1 MIKLMNQIRTISLLT
16 SFLFSFFALG
26 QYGITGTVI
35 DGDFNEPLPFANI
48 LVLETGEGVTSDFDG
63 KYTFELQAGTYS
75 VQFSFVGY
83 ETKIITEI
91 EVTNDEYTIIDVV
104 INSAAQGLEEVVVTV
119 EAKRNT
125 EASVLEIQ
133 KKSASLIDGISA
145 QAFKKIGASTIAS
158 AVKSVPGVSVQGGKY
173 VYVRGLGDRYSK
185 SILNGIDI
193 PGLDPDRNTIQMDL
207 FPTNMLSN
215 VLVIK
220 SARADLPADFTG
232 GVIDIITKDFP
243 SKEEFSVSVSTAYNP
258 DMHFNDNYLSYTG
271 GSTDFLGFDDGS
283 RKNKIANS
291 FLGNEFDP
299 RLNQTE
305 LGMNLVNRISNQF
318 NPQMAPQVSNSGMNF
333 GFGITYGNQFNF
345 ENGHSFG
352 VLGSV
357 SYKSEQT
364 LNENTQDNIFNFSP
378 NKSVLTFEENRI
390 QSGTIGGQNII
401 ASTLFGMT
409 YKTNTSKIK
418 FNGLHIQNGQSTS
431 GIFRQLTR
439 FSDFIDFNK
448 FNLEYNERSISN
460 GMLSGLHNFEESNLK
475 LEWTLSGTLAKVH
488 DKDVRNTTFQDEE
501 GIFSFQENTEP
512 KRIWRTLDENNLVSK
527 VDFTKRFQFLKSDAV
542 LKFGLFGSLKE
553 RDFSIAQ
560 YSVSS
565 NFTSESDWD
574 NYGGDPN
581 QLFNPSNLIG
591 PNNADGTYI
600 NPQTTIRQDANI
612 FNAKQQ
618 NFAAFISNEF
628 NVTEKLK
635 SIIGLRFENYQ
646 VFYTGENSQLGQV
659 FENENIINKNNV
671 FPSLNFIYS
680 LKENQ
685 NIRVAYSLTTARP
698 SFKEASIAEIYDPLS
713 NLFFIGNIN
722 IRPTYIDNFDIRYE
736 AYGENAQLFAFSAFY
751 KNLTDPIEIG
761 FVAASTSNYKPL
773 NLETANVFGLELEF
787 RKKLGTW
794 FNNLA
799 NWNLNLNGTYI
810 ISDEKYSE
818 DELKLR
824 QLGLRDGQTL
834 GDSRPLQGQSPY
846 LINAGIE
853 YNNSEKGI
861 QGGLF
866 YNVQGK
872 TLQVVGDGFYPDV
885 FTIPFNSLNF
895 NLIKQFNVNR
905 KLAFKIT
912 NLLNDCRESRFEGFN
927 NESQI
932 FKSRNIGRQ
941 FSLSYTIGL
950 K

>member
-1 MIKLMNQIRTISLLT
+1 MNQIRTISLLT

-63 KYTFELQAGTYS
+63 KYTFELHAGTYS

-232 GVIDIITKDFP
+232 GVIDIITKDLP

-291 FLGNEFDP
+291 FLGNVFDP

-460 GMLSGLHNFEESNLK
+460 GMISGLHNFEESNLK

-618 NFAAFISNEF
+618 NFAAYISNEF

-685 NIRVAYSLTTARP
+685 NLRVAYSLTTARP

>member
-1 MIKLMNQIRTISLLT
+1 MKIKYFFPSIISVFT
-16 SFLFSFFALG
+16 SFFVLG
-26 QYGITGTVI
+26 QIGITGTVI
-35 DGDFNEPLPFANI
+35 DGDFNEALPFANI
-48 LVLETGEGVTSDFDG
+48 LLKETGEGVTSDFDG
-63 KYTFELQAGTYS
+63 KYSFELEEGIYTL
-75 VQFSFVGY
+75 QFSFVGY
-83 ETKIITEI
+83 ETKVITEI
-91 EVTNDEYTIIDVV
+91 QVTGNEFTITDVV
-104 INSAAQGLEEVVVTV
+104 LNSAAQGLEEVILTV
-119 EAKRNT
+119 DAGRNT
-125 EASVLEIQ
+125 EASVLQIQ
-133 KKSASLIDGISA
+133 KKSASLLDGISA
-145 QAFKKIGASTIAS
+145 QAFKKIGASDIAG
-158 AVKSVPGVSVQGGKY
+158 AVKNVPGVSVQGGKY
-173 VYVRGLGDRYSK
+173 VYVRGLGDRYTK
-185 SILNGIDI
+185 SILNGVDI

-243 SKEEFSVSVSTAYNP
+243 SKEEFSVSLTMGYNP
-258 DMHFNDNYLSYTG
+258 DMHFNDNYLTYAG

-291 FLGNEFDP
+291 FLGNAFDP
-299 RLNQTE
+299 RLNPTE
-305 LGMNLVNRISNQF
+305 STLNVVNRISNQF
-318 NPQMAPQVSNSGMNF
+318 DPQMAPKVSNSGMNF
-333 GFGITYGNQFNF
+333 GFGISYGNQFNF
-345 ENGHSFG
+345 ENGHALG
-352 VLGSV
+352 VLASL

-364 LNENTQDNIFNFSP
+364 VYENTQDNLYNFSP
-378 NKSVLTFEENRI
+378 EKSVFTFEENRI

-401 ASTLFGMT
+401 SSGLFGLT
-409 YKTNTSKIK
+409 YKTESSKYK
-418 FNGLHIQNGQSTS
+418 FNGLQIQNGESTS
-431 GIFRQLTR
+431 GSFRQLTR

-460 GMLSGLHNFEESNLK
+460 AMFSGLHNFDESNLK

-512 KRIWRTLDENNLVSK
+512 KRIWRTLDENNLVAK
-527 VDFTKRFQFLKSDAV
+527 VDFTKRFEFLGSDAV
-542 LKFGLFGSLKE
+542 LKFGIYGSFKE

-565 NFTSESDWD
+565 NYTSKSDWD

-581 QLFNPSNLIG
+581 QLFNPNNLIG
-591 PNNADGTYI
+591 INNDKGTYI
-600 NPQTTIRQDANI
+600 NPQTTIRQEANI

-618 NFAAFISNEF
+618 NLAGYVSNEF
-628 NVTEKLK
+628 NFSEELK

-646 VFYTGENSQLGQV
+646 VFYTGENSQLGEV
-659 FENENIINKNNV
+659 YNNENIISKNNL
-671 FPSLNFIYS
+671 FPSVNFIYS

-685 NIRVAYSLTTARP
+685 NLRLAYSLTTARP
-698 SFKEASIAEIYDPLS
+698 SFKEASIAEIYDPIS

-736 AYGENAQLFAFSAFY
+736 AFGENAQLFAISAFY

-761 FVAASTSNYKPL
+761 FVAASFSNYKPL
-773 NLETANVFGLELEF
+773 NLETANVFGLELEL
-787 RKKLGTW
+787 RKDLSTW
-794 FNNLA
+794 FSGFE
-799 NWNLNLNGTYI
+799 NWKLNFNGSYI

-824 QLGLRDGQTL
+824 RLGLREGQNL
-834 GDSRPLQGQSPY
+834 GSSRPLQGQSPF

-853 YNNSEKGI
+853 YNNQDKGF

-872 TLQVVGDGFYPDV
+872 TLQVVGNGFYPDV
-885 FTIPFNSLNF
+885 YTMPFNSLNF
-895 NLIKQFNVNR
+895 NVIKQLKKNR
-905 KLAFKIT
+905 TLTLKVT
-912 NLLNDCRESRFEGFN
+912 NLLDDNRESDFIGFN
-927 NESQI
+927 EERAYFS
-932 FKSRNIGRQ
+932 FRNIGRT
-941 FSLSYTIGL
+941 FSFSYAVRF
-950 K
+950 

>member
-1 MIKLMNQIRTISLLT
+1 MKKSNLYTPLFTL
-16 SFLFSFFALG
+16 LFSYIALG
-26 QYGITGTVI
+26 QIGITGTVI

-48 LVLETGEGVTSDFDG
+48 LVQETGTGVTSDFDG
-63 KYTFELQAGTYS
+63 KYSFELPAGIYS
-75 VQFSFVGY
+75 IQFSFVGY

-91 EVTNDEYTIIDVV
+91 EVGGDEYTITDVV
-104 INSAAQGLEEVVVTV
+104 LNSAAEGLEEVVVTV
-119 EAKRNT
+119 EARRNT

-133 KKSASLIDGISA
+133 RKSASLLDGISA
-145 QAFKKIGASTIAS
+145 QAFKKIGASNIAA

-185 SILNGIDI
+185 SVLNGVDI

-207 FPTNMLSN
+207 FPTSMLSN

-243 SKEEFSVSVSTAYNP
+243 SKEEFSISLNTAYNP

-283 RKNKIANS
+283 RKNTIANS
-291 FLGNEFDP
+291 FLGNTFDP
-299 RLNQTE
+299 RLNPSE
-305 LGMNLVNRISNQF
+305 SGLGLVNRISNQF
-318 NPQMAPQVSNSGMNF
+318 NPQMAPQISNSGMNF
-333 GFGITYGNQFNF
+333 GFGVTYGNQFNF

-352 VLGSV
+352 VLGSI
-357 SYKSEQT
+357 SYKNQQT
-364 LNENTQDNIFNFSP
+364 VYEDTQDNIYNFNPIKSEFS
-378 NKSVLTFEENRI
+378 FEENRI

-401 ASTLFGMT
+401 ASGLFGLT
-409 YKTNTSKIK
+409 YKTTTSKYK

-431 GIFRQLTR
+431 GSFRQLTR

-460 GMLSGLHNFEESNLK
+460 AMLSGLHNFEESNLK

-501 GIFSFQENTEP
+501 GIYSFQENTEP
-512 KRIWRTLDENNLVSK
+512 KRIWRTLDENNLVAK
-527 VDFTKRFQFLKSDAV
+527 IDFTKRFDFLSSDAV
-542 LKFGLFGSLKE
+542 LRFGVFGSRKE

-560 YSVSS
+560 YSISS

-581 QLFNPSNLIG
+581 QLFNPVNLIG
-591 PNNADGTYI
+591 PNNNEGTYI

-618 NFAAFISNEF
+618 NFAGYISNEF
-628 NVTEKLK
+628 NFSERLK

-659 FENENIINKNNV
+659 YDNENIINKNNV

-685 NIRVAYSLTTARP
+685 NLRLAYSLTTARP

-722 IRPTYIDNFDIRYE
+722 INPTYIDNFDIRYE
-736 AYGENAQLFAFSAFY
+736 AYGENAQLFAVSAFY
-751 KNLTDPIEIG
+751 KSLTDPIEIG

-773 NLETANVFGLELEF
+773 NLENANVFGLELEL
-787 RKKLGTW
+787 RKNLSGW
-794 FNNLA
+794 FSSLT
-799 NWNLNLNGTYI
+799 NWNLNLNGSYI
-810 ISDEKYSE
+810 ISDEKFSE

-824 QLGLRDGQTL
+824 QLGLRDGQEL

-853 YNNSEKGI
+853 YNNQEKGI

-866 YNVQGK
+866 FNVQGK

-885 FTIPFNSLNF
+885 YTMPFNNLNF
-895 NLIKQFNVNR
+895 NLIKQLKKNR
-905 KLAFKIT
+905 TLTFKVT
-912 NLLNDCRESRFEGFN
+912 NILDDARESQFIGFN
-927 NESQI
+927 EESEY
-932 FKSRNIGRQ
+932 FSLRNIGRT
-941 FSLSYTIGL
+941 FSLNYAVRF
-950 K
+950 

>member
-1 MIKLMNQIRTISLLT
+1 MNIKFFITSILSFFT
-16 SFLFSFFALG
+16 SFFVLG
-26 QYGITGTVI
+26 QIGITGTVI

-48 LVLETGEGVTSDFDG
+48 LLKETGEGVTSDFDG
-63 KYTFELQAGTYS
+63 KYSFELEQGIYTL
-75 VQFSFVGY
+75 QFSFVGY

-91 EVTNDEYTIIDVV
+91 KVKGNEYTITDVV
-104 INSAAQGLEEVVVTV
+104 LNSAAQGLEEVVLTV
-119 EAKRNT
+119 EASRNS

-133 KKSASLIDGISA
+133 KKSASLLDGISA
-145 QAFKKIGASTIAS
+145 QAFKKIGASDIAG
-158 AVKSVPGVSVQGGKY
+158 AVKSVPGVSIQGGKY

-185 SILNGIDI
+185 SILNGVDI

-232 GVIDIITKDFP
+232 GVIDIITKDLP
-243 SKEEFSVSVSTAYNP
+243 SKEEFSVSLSMGYNP
-258 DMHFNDNYLSYTG
+258 DMHFNDNYLSYAG
-271 GSTDFLGFDDGS
+271 GSKDFLGFDDGS

-291 FLGNEFDP
+291 FLGNAFDP
-299 RLNQTE
+299 RLNQSNST
-305 LGMNLVNRISNQF
+305 LNIINRVSNQF
-318 NPQMAPQVSNSGMNF
+318 DPQMAPKISNSGMNF
-333 GFGITYGNQFNF
+333 GFGISYGNQFNF
-345 ENGHSFG
+345 ENGHALG

-357 SYKSEQT
+357 SYKNEQT
-364 LNENTQDNIFNFSP
+364 VYEDTQDNIYNFSP
-378 NKSVLTFEENRI
+378 DKSVFTFEENRI
-390 QSGTIGGQNII
+390 QSGTIGGYNII
-401 ASTLFGMT
+401 ASGLFGLT
-409 YKTNTSKIK
+409 YKTTSSKYK
-418 FNGLHIQNGQSTS
+418 FNGLHIQNGESTS
-431 GIFRQLTR
+431 GSFRQLTR

-460 GMLSGLHNFEESNLK
+460 GMFSGLHNFDESNLK

-512 KRIWRTLDENNLVSK
+512 KRIWRTLDENNLVAK
-527 VDFTKRFQFLKSDAV
+527 VDFTKRFEFLGSDAV
-542 LKFGLFGSLKE
+542 LKLGVYGSLKE

-565 NFTSESDWD
+565 NYTSKSDWD

-581 QLFNPSNLIG
+581 QLFNPNNLIG
-591 PNNADGTYI
+591 PNNDKGTYI

-618 NFAAFISNEF
+618 NIAAYVSNEF
-628 NVTEKLK
+628 NFSEKLK

-659 FENENIINKNNV
+659 YNNETIISKNNL
-671 FPSLNFIYS
+671 FPSINFIYS
-680 LKENQ
+680 FKENQ
-685 NIRVAYSLTTARP
+685 NLRLAYSLTTARP

-722 IRPTYIDNFDIRYE
+722 IRPTYIDNFDVRYE
-736 AYGENAQLFAFSAFY
+736 AYGENAQLFALSAFY
-751 KNLTDPIEIG
+751 KNLSDPIEIG

-773 NLETANVFGLELEF
+773 NLETAKVFGLELEL
-787 RKKLGTW
+787 RKNLSTW
-794 FNNLA
+794 LSGFDH
-799 NWNLNLNGTYI
+799 WNLNLNGSYI

-824 QLGLRDGQTL
+824 KLGLREGQTL
-834 GDSRPLQGQSPY
+834 GTSRPLQGQSPY
-846 LINAGIE
+846 LINAGVE
-853 YNNSEKGI
+853 YKNQDKGF

-885 FTIPFNSLNF
+885 YTMPFNSLNF
-895 NLIKQFNVNR
+895 NMIKQLKKNR
-905 KLAFKIT
+905 TLTLKVT
-912 NLLNDCRESRFEGFN
+912 NLLNDNRESKFIGFDEEHEYFSFRHLGRTFTFSYAVRF
-927 NESQI
+927 
-932 FKSRNIGRQ
+932 
-941 FSLSYTIGL
+941 
-950 K
+950 

>member
-1 MIKLMNQIRTISLLT
+1 MNQIRTISLLT
-16 SFLFSFFALG
+16 SFLFSFYALG

-63 KYTFELQAGTYS
+63 KYTFELHAGTYS

-291 FLGNEFDP
+291 FLGNVFDP

-618 NFAAFISNEF
+618 NFAAYISNEF

-685 NIRVAYSLTTARP
+685 NLRVAYSLTTARP

>member
-1 MIKLMNQIRTISLLT
+1 MKKSNLYTPLFTL
-16 SFLFSFFALG
+16 LFSYIALG
-26 QYGITGTVI
+26 QIGITGTVI

-48 LVLETGEGVTSDFDG
+48 LVQETGTGVTSDFDG
-63 KYTFELQAGTYS
+63 KYSFELPAGTYS
-75 VQFSFVGY
+75 IQFSFVGY

-91 EVTNDEYTIIDVV
+91 EVGGDEYTITDVV
-104 INSAAQGLEEVVVTV
+104 LNSAAEGLEEVVVTV
-119 EAKRNT
+119 EARRNT

-133 KKSASLIDGISA
+133 RKSASLLDGISA
-145 QAFKKIGASTIAS
+145 QAFKKIGASNIAA

-185 SILNGIDI
+185 SILNGVDI

-207 FPTNMLSN
+207 FPTSMLSN

-243 SKEEFSVSVSTAYNP
+243 SKEEFSISLNTAYNP

-283 RKNKIANS
+283 RKNTIANS
-291 FLGNEFDP
+291 FLGNTFDP
-299 RLNQTE
+299 RLNPSE
-305 LGMNLVNRISNQF
+305 SGLGLVNRISNQF
-318 NPQMAPQVSNSGMNF
+318 NPQMAPQISNSGMNF
-333 GFGITYGNQFNF
+333 GFGVTYGNQFNF

-352 VLGSV
+352 VLGSI
-357 SYKSEQT
+357 SYKNQQT
-364 LNENTQDNIFNFSP
+364 VYEDTQDNIYNFNPIKSEFS
-378 NKSVLTFEENRI
+378 FEENRI

-401 ASTLFGMT
+401 ASGLFGLT
-409 YKTNTSKIK
+409 YKTTTSKYK

-431 GIFRQLTR
+431 GSFRQLTR

-460 GMLSGLHNFEESNLK
+460 AMLSGLHNFEESNLK

-501 GIFSFQENTEP
+501 GIYSFQENTEP
-512 KRIWRTLDENNLVSK
+512 KRIWRTLDENNLVAK
-527 VDFTKRFQFLKSDAV
+527 IDFTKRFEFLGSDAV
-542 LKFGLFGSLKE
+542 LKFGVFGSRKE

-581 QLFNPSNLIG
+581 QLFNPVNLIG
-591 PNNADGTYI
+591 PNNNEGTYI

-618 NFAAFISNEF
+618 NFAGYISNEF
-628 NVTEKLK
+628 NFSERLK

-659 FENENIINKNNV
+659 YDNENIINKNNV

-685 NIRVAYSLTTARP
+685 NLRLAYSLTTARP

-722 IRPTYIDNFDIRYE
+722 IKPTYIDNFDIRYE
-736 AYGENAQLFAFSAFY
+736 AYGENAQLFAVSAFY
-751 KNLTDPIEIG
+751 KSLTDPIEIG

-773 NLETANVFGLELEF
+773 NLENANVFGLELEL
-787 RKKLGTW
+787 RKNLSGW
-794 FNNLA
+794 FSSLT
-799 NWNLNLNGTYI
+799 NWNLNLNGSYI
-810 ISDEKYSE
+810 ISDEKFSE

-824 QLGLRDGQTL
+824 QLGLRDGQEL

-853 YNNSEKGI
+853 YNNQEKGI

-866 YNVQGK
+866 FNVQGK

-885 FTIPFNSLNF
+885 YTMPFNNLNF
-895 NLIKQFNVNR
+895 NLIKQLKKNR
-905 KLAFKIT
+905 TLTFKVT
-912 NLLNDCRESRFEGFN
+912 NILDDARESQFIGFN
-927 NESQI
+927 EESEY
-932 FKSRNIGRQ
+932 FSLRNIGRT
-941 FSLSYTIGL
+941 FSLNYAVRF
-950 K
+950 

>member
-1 MIKLMNQIRTISLLT
+1 MNQIRTISLLT
-16 SFLFSFFALG
+16 SFLFSFYALG

-364 LNENTQDNIFNFSP
+364 LYENTQDNIFNFSP

-618 NFAAFISNEF
+618 NFAAYISNEF

-685 NIRVAYSLTTARP
+685 NLRVAYSLTTARP

-799 NWNLNLNGTYI
+799 NWNLNLNGSYI

-853 YNNSEKGI
+853 YNNIEKGI

-885 FTIPFNSLNF
+885 YTMPFNSLNF
-895 NLIKQFNVNR
+895 NLIKQLKNNR
-905 KLAFKIT
+905 TLTLKVT
-912 NLLNDCRESRFEGFN
+912 NLLDDARESQFIGFN
-927 NESQI
+927 DESEY
-932 FKSRNIGRQ
+932 FSLRNIGRT
-941 FSLSYTIGL
+941 FSLSYAVQF
-950 K
+950 

>member
-1 MIKLMNQIRTISLLT
+1 MNQIRTISLLT
-16 SFLFSFFALG
+16 SFLFSFYALG

-63 KYTFELQAGTYS
+63 KYTFELHAGTYS

-232 GVIDIITKDFP
+232 GVIDIITKDLP

-291 FLGNEFDP
+291 FLGNVFDP

-409 YKTNTSKIK
+409 YKTNISKIK

-460 GMLSGLHNFEESNLK
+460 GMISGLHNFEESNLK

-685 NIRVAYSLTTARP
+685 NLRVAYSLTTARP

>member
-1 MIKLMNQIRTISLLT
+1 MNIKFFINSILSFFT
-16 SFLFSFFALG
+16 SFFVLG
-26 QYGITGTVI
+26 QIGITGTVI

-48 LVLETGEGVTSDFDG
+48 LLKETGEGVTSDFDG
-63 KYTFELQAGTYS
+63 KYSFELEQGIYTL
-75 VQFSFVGY
+75 QFSFVGY

-91 EVTNDEYTIIDVV
+91 QVKGNEYTITDMVL
-104 INSAAQGLEEVVVTV
+104 NSAAQGLEEVVLTV
-119 EAKRNT
+119 EASRNS

-133 KKSASLIDGISA
+133 KKSASLLDGISA
-145 QAFKKIGASTIAS
+145 QAFKKIGASDIAG

-185 SILNGIDI
+185 SILNGVDI

-232 GVIDIITKDFP
+232 GVIDIITKDLP
-243 SKEEFSVSVSTAYNP
+243 SKEEFSVSLSMGYNP
-258 DMHFNDNYLSYTG
+258 DMHFNDNYLSYAG
-271 GSTDFLGFDDGS
+271 GSKDFLGFDDGS

-291 FLGNEFDP
+291 FLGNAFDP
-299 RLNQTE
+299 RLNQSNST
-305 LGMNLVNRISNQF
+305 LNIINRVSNQF
-318 NPQMAPQVSNSGMNF
+318 DPQMAPKISNSGMNF
-333 GFGITYGNQFNF
+333 GFGISYGNQFNF
-345 ENGHSFG
+345 ENGHALG

-357 SYKSEQT
+357 SYKNEQT
-364 LNENTQDNIFNFSP
+364 VYENTQDNIYNFSP
-378 NKSVLTFEENRI
+378 DKSVFTFEENRI
-390 QSGTIGGQNII
+390 QSGTIGGHNII
-401 ASTLFGMT
+401 ASGLFGLT
-409 YKTNTSKIK
+409 YKTTSSKYK
-418 FNGLHIQNGQSTS
+418 FNGLHIQNGESTS
-431 GIFRQLTR
+431 GSFRQLTR

-460 GMLSGLHNFEESNLK
+460 GIFSGLHNSDESNLK

-512 KRIWRTLDENNLVSK
+512 KRIWRTLDENNLVAK
-527 VDFTKRFQFLKSDAV
+527 VDFTKRFGFLGSDAV
-542 LKFGLFGSLKE
+542 LKLGVYGSLKE

-565 NFTSESDWD
+565 NYTSKSDWD

-581 QLFNPSNLIG
+581 QLFNPNNLIG
-591 PNNADGTYI
+591 PNNDKGTYI
-600 NPQTTIRQDANI
+600 NSQTTIRQDANI

-618 NFAAFISNEF
+618 NIAVYVSNEF
-628 NVTEKLK
+628 NFSEKLK

-646 VFYTGENSQLGQV
+646 VYYTGKNSQLGQV
-659 FENENIINKNNV
+659 YNNETIISKNNL
-671 FPSLNFIYS
+671 FPSINFIYS

-685 NIRVAYSLTTARP
+685 NLRLAYSLTTARP

-736 AYGENAQLFAFSAFY
+736 AYGENAQLFALSAFY
-751 KNLTDPIEIG
+751 KNLSDPIEIG

-773 NLETANVFGLELEF
+773 NLETAKVFGLELEL
-787 RKKLGTW
+787 RKNLSTW
-794 FNNLA
+794 LSGFDH
-799 NWNLNLNGTYI
+799 WNLNLNGSYI

-824 QLGLRDGQTL
+824 KLGLREGQTL
-834 GDSRPLQGQSPY
+834 GTSRPLQGQSPY
-846 LINAGIE
+846 LINAGVE
-853 YNNSEKGI
+853 YKNQDKGF

-885 FTIPFNSLNF
+885 YTMPFNSLNF
-895 NLIKQFNVNR
+895 NMTKQLKKNR
-905 KLAFKIT
+905 TLTLKVT
-912 NLLNDCRESRFEGFN
+912 NLLNDNRESKFIGFDEEHEYFSFRHLGRTFTFSYAVRF
-927 NESQI
+927 
-932 FKSRNIGRQ
+932 
-941 FSLSYTIGL
+941 
-950 K
+950 

>member
-1 MIKLMNQIRTISLLT
+1 MKISNFFPFIFTLFTCYIAIAQI
-16 SFLFSFFALG
+16 
-26 QYGITGTVI
+26 GITGTVI

-48 LVLETGEGVTSDFDG
+48 LIQETGTGVTSDFDG
-63 KYTFELQAGTYS
+63 KYSFELPAGTYS
-75 VQFSFVGY
+75 IQFSFVGY

-91 EVTNDEYTIIDVV
+91 QVGGDEYTITDVV
-104 INSAAQGLEEVVVTV
+104 LNSAAEGLEEVVITV
-119 EAKRNT
+119 EARRNT

-133 KKSASLIDGISA
+133 RKSASLLDGISA
-145 QAFKKIGASTIAS
+145 QAFKKIGASNIAA

-185 SILNGIDI
+185 SILNGVDI

-283 RKNKIANS
+283 RKNRIANS
-291 FLGNEFDP
+291 FLGNTFDP
-299 RLNQTE
+299 RLNQSDSG
-305 LGMNLVNRISNQF
+305 LDLVNRISNQF
-318 NPQMAPQVSNSGMNF
+318 DPQMAPQVANSGMNF
-333 GFGITYGNQFNF
+333 GFGISYGNQFNF
-345 ENGHSFG
+345 ENGHAFG
-352 VLGSV
+352 ILGSL
-357 SYKSEQT
+357 SYKSDQT
-364 LNENTQDNIFNFSP
+364 VYENTQDNIFNFSP
-378 NKSVLTFEENRI
+378 DKSKLAFEENRI

-401 ASTLFGMT
+401 ASGLFGLT
-409 YKTNTSKIK
+409 YKTNTSKFK
-418 FNGLHIQNGQSTS
+418 LNGLHIQNGQTTS
-431 GIFRQLTR
+431 GSFRQLTR

-460 GMLSGLHNFEESNLK
+460 GMLSGLHNFEGSNLK

-527 VDFTKRFQFLKSDAV
+527 LDFTKRLQFLGSDAI
-542 LKFGLFGSLKE
+542 LKFGMFGSIKE

-565 NFTSESDWD
+565 NFTSESDWN
-574 NYGGDPN
+574 NYRGDPN
-581 QLFNPSNLIG
+581 QLFIPTNLIG
-591 PNNADGTYI
+591 PNNSEGTYI
-600 NPQTTIRQDANI
+600 NPQTSIRQDANI

-618 NFAAFISNEF
+618 NFAGYLSNEF
-628 NVTEKLK
+628 NFSEKLK

-646 VFYTGENSQLGQV
+646 VYYTGENSQLGQIY
-659 FENENIINKNNV
+659 ENENIINNSNL
-671 FPSLNFIYS
+671 FPSINFIYS
-680 LKENQ
+680 LNENR
-685 NIRVAYSLTTARP
+685 NLRVAYSLTTARP

-736 AYGENAQLFAFSAFY
+736 VFGENAQLFAFSAFY

-773 NLETANVFGLELEF
+773 NLETANVFGLELEL
-787 RKKLGTW
+787 RKNLGSW
-794 FNNLA
+794 FSSFT
-799 NWNLNLNGTYI
+799 NWNLNLNGSYI
-810 ISDEKYSE
+810 ISDEKFSE

-834 GDSRPLQGQSPY
+834 GTSRPLQGQSPF

-853 YNNSEKGI
+853 YNNQEKGI

-885 FTIPFNSLNF
+885 YTMPFNSLNF
-895 NLIKQFNVNR
+895 NLIKQLKKNR
-905 KLAFKIT
+905 TLTLKVA
-912 NLLNDCRESRFEGFN
+912 NLLDDTRESQFIGFN
-927 NESQI
+927 DESEY
-932 FKSRNIGRQ
+932 FSLRNIGRT
-941 FSLSYTIGL
+941 FSLSYAVRF
-950 K
+950 